1 MANRSGIILASQA
14 RPWDFSSHKFLEV
27 SLHGKTFGEWFRKLA
42 VWFGSVVW
50 AKRLHQIAQAIHDSP
65 QHSLAEASSL
75 SINLLASSL
84 FKEKKPVSIS
94 TG

>member
-1 MANRSGIILASQA
+1 MANRSGDHSRLFTGKHLASGFESW
-14 RPWDFSSHKFLEV
+14 R
-27 SLHGKTFGEWFRKLA
+27 
-42 VWFGSVVW
+42 FGSVVW

-94 TG
+94 PG